1 MCIIFVSFVVA
12 MDIGV
17 QSPHKEKDQQHKH
30 EVSIVVHWSL
40 MVGQKELLCFR
51 RLFMVLLAFL
61 GKAVLKGKK
70 NGVHRFIITFPRLL
84 HLYKNL
90 HRFLTT
96 KHSNSAGFFR
106 LLALGIWSLL

>member
-1 MCIIFVSFVVA
+1 MFNRHISKRTSNINMKFQLLSIGSFGPSKGTIVFSSVVYAFACISR
-12 MDIGV
+12 
-17 QSPHKEKDQQHKH
+17 QNCP
-30 EVSIVVHWSL
+30 L
-40 MVGQKELLCFR
+40 R
-51 RLFMVLLAFL
+51 
-61 GKAVLKGKK
+61 KK
-70 NGVHRFIITFPRLL
+70 NGVHRFIIRFPRLL